1 MQQNTAWVPEDDDDD
16 DDDGDDGDDVD
27 DVDDGDGGDDGVED
41 LMPHHTLN
49 SFHENGHNI
58 RYTLFDPQQFN
69 GHIVITLLR
78 TLSKLKRP
86 EKRHNL

>member
-1 MQQNTAWVPEDDDDD
+1 MPYHT
-16 DDDGDDGDDVD
+16 DDGDDGDDR
-27 DVDDGDGGDDGVED
+27 DDGDCVED

-69 GHIVITLLR
+69 GHSVITLLR

-86 EKRHNL
+86 EKRHIISYNL